1 MYQCENDFFTQLRER
16 VGVLQADK
24 KEYQDR
30 LSLMAIEYERV
41 KFVYCKLVEERK
53 FLIARQRQLAGSD
66 SDDSDAE
73 YESQQ
78 ENISDDQDARMV
90 VSDDERTGATERLP
104 SVDEGNHQQEDD
116 VIDTQT
122 AAGITIT
129 VSEAKL
135 PKAEDTAT
143 PTKSLKDTPSNTMM
157 KNETLEQEI
166 TVLRE
171 KTLAQEIQ
179 VKSLTK
185 KINELEKEGKDS
197 NEMLKKLLDDAMR
210 KIRKYEFCAD
220 KEDQLEKQK
229 QFLQSQLE
237 RSVTDRLEAEKKLRD
252 ENWKTRQK
260 LKEVMNKAEQ
270 LEHEVNSQ
278 KGSRSPPS
286 STEDGLP
293 QQRLTA
299 EEEMCS
305 VLKHLDVLLS
315 N

>member
-1 MYQCENDFFTQLRER
+1 M
-16 VGVLQADK
+16 GVLQADK
-24 KEYQDR
+24 KEYRDR
-30 LSLMAIEYERV
+30 LSLMAIEYERI

-66 SDDSDAE
+66 SDDSADAE

-78 ENISDDQDARMV
+78 ENIADDQDTRMEEGV

-104 SVDEGNHQQEDD
+104 SVVEGNHQQEDD

-143 PTKSLKDTPSNTMM
+143 PTKSLKDTLSNTMM
-157 KNETLEQEI
+157 QNETLEQEI

-171 KTLAQEIQ
+171 KTLAQEVQ

-286 STEDGLP
+286 STEEGLP

-299 EEEMCS
+299 EEEMGS